1 MKPLRLVM
9 QAFGSYGQRTE
20 IDFGQVS
27 QNLFLIA
34 GDTGAGKTTIFD
46 AIVFALY
53 GEASSTANPKEGELL
68 RSQYAPLAVEPFV
81 QLEFS
86 DGGRGYTVKRV
97 PRYRKLQTR
106 GVGKGISLNRT
117 AEAEKVSLTMPDG
130 QEYPAKETNKKIEE
144 IVGLTKEQFMQV
156 AMIAQG
162 EFMKLLREKSDEK
175 KVIFRKLFHTEIFDK
190 LVREL
195 ERRRKE
201 KEQEL
206 EVIKTGCRM
215 LVSGVHIPEE
225 YESKEALL
233 ELKSQ
238 ITDGILGNIEQFTSE
253 LGALCRRL
261 EEEKNRLAAD
271 YDRAER
277 QREEQNTK
285 YIRAEALVKYFEQLD
300 KANESLEECDAAE
313 EEIKKAAVLIS
324 DISAAYEIQT
334 VFLQY
339 EESGARADNI
349 EKNMTSR
356 KKTLPDLIAAA
367 VGMSAIENRAKAE
380 LETEQGAVSRIT
392 ERVAAAKTAFERIC
406 AAQERLDKYKAVLE
420 EERKAEEDER
430 KALETLRLQEHEW
443 RKRAAELGN
452 AEAAY
457 AAWTSKNAAA
467 RRLGDDVEA
476 LKKMKLTLDTYTVQK
491 EKALALYVD
500 ASQKY
505 ETKNEEYHILNKRYM
520 DAKARYFAQR
530 LVPGKPCPICG
541 SKEHPAPFQC
551 ASDITDISE
560 EVLEEVKQEV
570 ERLQKSQADA
580 AAKSGSAAAALEER
594 ERNFADSFARLCE
607 TMSKNIDGMQEE
619 ITLETMEGI
628 FSRWNNSVKTEG
640 EELHKNVKEL
650 EGINKSL
657 SGVELKKEE
666 LTGKMNACHE
676 AVEAAN
682 TAVESCKTEIRS
694 LREGLEY
701 ESLET
706 AEEELHTSEERC
718 SIKQEEYAKASAAAQ
733 KAAADKTKTEALI
746 KQYEQE
752 LPRQR
757 MDMTQKKEK
766 YENIMHEKSLDE
778 AEWKGIVE
786 THNKLEIAQ
795 LQETVRIHGEKRAA
809 AQSLREAA
817 QKEVQGRERP
827 ELAVMEKEKL
837 AADEAYR
844 AVGEKFDRVKELYGS
859 NKKAYDELEPQK
871 KEREAV
877 MAEHVRLEKL
887 YRLFSGNIK
896 GARMDLETYVQ
907 RYYLEKILYAAN
919 RRFRDMSAGQ
929 FELRMIDLEKA
940 GEGKNKGLD
949 LMVFSTVTGK
959 TREIRTLSG
968 GESFM
973 AALSLA
979 LGMADQIQQSAAAL
993 NLDILFIDEGFGS
1006 LDEHSRNQAVKVL
1019 KEMAEGS
1026 KLVGI
1031 ISHVTELK
1039 QEIDN
1044 QLIVSRDEK
1053 GSHIRWQT
1061 S

>member
-1 MKPLRLVM
+1 MKPLRLIM

-53 GEASSTANPKEGELL
+53 DEASSTANPKEGELL

-86 DGGRGYTVKRV
+86 DGGRGYTIKRV

-175 KVIFRKLFHTEIFDK
+175 KVIFRKLFHTEIFEK

-215 LVSGVHIPEE
+215 LVSGVQIPEE
-225 YESKEALL
+225 YEGKEALL

-253 LGALCRRL
+253 LGALCGRL

-300 KANESLEECDAAE
+300 KANESLEKCDAAE

-349 EKNMTSR
+349 EKNMKSR
-356 KKTLPDLIAAA
+356 KEILPDLIAAA
-367 VGMSAIENRAKAE
+367 AGMSAIENRAKAA

-392 ERVAAAKTAFERIC
+392 ERVAAARTAFERIR

-430 KALETLRLQEHEW
+430 KALEALRLQEHEW

-457 AAWTSKNAAA
+457 AAWTSKNTAAK
-467 RRLGDDVEA
+467 RLGEDVEA
-476 LKKMKLTLDTYTVQK
+476 LQKMKLTLDTYTAQK
-491 EKALALYVD
+491 EKALALYVA

-551 ASDITDISE
+551 ASEITDISE

-570 ERLQKSQADA
+570 ERLQKSQAGA

-594 ERNFADSFARLCE
+594 ERSFADSFARLCE

-628 FSRWNNSVKTEG
+628 FSRWKNSVKTEG

-718 SIKQEEYAKASAAAQ
+718 SIKQEEYAKASADAQ

-766 YENIMHEKSLDE
+766 YENIMHEKALDE

-786 THNKLEIAQ
+786 THNKFEIAQ

-844 AVGEKFDRVKELYGS
+844 AVEEKFDRVKELYGS
-859 NKKAYDELEPQK
+859 NKKVYDELEPQK

-887 YRLFSGNIK
+887 YRLFSGNVK

-973 AALSLA
+973 AALALA

>member
-1 MKPLRLVM
+1 
-9 QAFGSYGQRTE
+9 
-20 IDFGQVS
+20 
-27 QNLFLIA
+27 
-34 GDTGAGKTTIFD
+34 
-46 AIVFALY
+46 
-53 GEASSTANPKEGELL
+53 
-68 RSQYAPLAVEPFV
+68 
-81 QLEFS
+81 
-86 DGGRGYTVKRV
+86 
-97 PRYRKLQTR
+97 
-106 GVGKGISLNRT
+106 
-117 AEAEKVSLTMPDG
+117 
-130 QEYPAKETNKKIEE
+130 
-144 IVGLTKEQFMQV
+144 MQV